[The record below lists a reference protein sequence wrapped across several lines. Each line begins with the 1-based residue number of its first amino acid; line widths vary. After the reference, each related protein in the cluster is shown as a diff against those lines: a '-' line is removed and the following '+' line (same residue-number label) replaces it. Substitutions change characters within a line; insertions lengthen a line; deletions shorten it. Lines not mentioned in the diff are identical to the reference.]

1 MDTTSLTERYEVSL
15 NTPRGRLTTSMDV
28 PTGFVPVTELV
39 PLVRRIGNQIQ
50 ALEEQYVMTEG
61 KTISCRAGCAACCRM
76 LVPVSAPEA
85 FALRD
90 HVRSLPPEKHQAVV
104 ERIEASKQRLREAGL
119 FERLASLGE
128 TTRPIGD
135 EEMDPVNRAYYALRM
150 PCPFLDAERCTIYEQ
165 RPSACRELL
174 VTSPAE
180 LCQDLAVNPVV
191 PLPVSVRVSTVLG
204 LAWADLM
211 QAAPVLIPL
220 PLALEWADRHA
231 ADSQRAWSGGDLF
244 DRILDKIWRLLSQ
257 AIGEQT
263 EKSA

>member
-1 MDTTSLTERYEVSL
+1 MPMGATSLTEHYEISL
-15 NTPRGRLTTSMDV
+15 NTPRGRLTTTLDV
-28 PTGFVPVTELV
+28 PTSFVPVSALV
-39 PLVRRIGNQIQ
+39 PVVRQLGRNAQ
-50 ALEEQYVMTEG
+50 AAEERHVLTEG

-90 HVRSLPPEKHQAVV
+90 HVRSLPPEERQAVTD
-104 ERIEASKQRLREAGL
+104 RIEASKQRLREAGML
-119 FERLASLGE
+119 ERLESLGE
-128 TTRPIGD
+128 TSRPIGD
-135 EEMDPVNRAYYALRM
+135 EEMDPMNRAYYALRM
-150 PCPFLDAERCTIYEQ
+150 PCPFLEAERCTIYDD

-180 LCQDLAVNPVV
+180 LCQDLAANAVV

-220 PLALEWADRHA
+220 PLALDWADRHA

-244 DRILDKIWRLLSQ
+244 DRVLDKIWRLLSQ
-257 AIGEQT
+257 SMDARQ
-263 EKSA
+263 

>member
-1 MDTTSLTERYEVSL
+1 MGATSLTERYEVSL

-28 PTGFVPVTELV
+28 PTGFVPVAEIV
-39 PLVRRIGNQIQ
+39 PLAQRIGREAQT
-50 ALEEQYVMTEG
+50 LEERHVLAEG

-85 FALRD
+85 FALRE
-90 HVRSLPPEKHQAVV
+90 HVRSLPPAQRQAVTD
-104 ERIEASKQRLREAGL
+104 RIEASKQRLREAGL
-119 FERLASLGE
+119 LEHLESLGE

-135 EEMDPVNRAYYALRM
+135 EEMEPVNRAYYALRM
-150 PCPFLDAERCTIYEQ
+150 PCPFLEAERCTIYEH

-180 LCQDLAVNPVV
+180 LCQDIVANPVV

-204 LAWADLM
+204 LAWADLA

-220 PLALEWADRHA
+220 PLALDWADRHVT
-231 ADSQRAWSGGDLF
+231 DSQRAWSGGDLF
-244 DRILDKIWRLLSQ
+244 DRVLDKIWRLLSQ
-257 AIGEQT
+257 ELGEQAY
-263 EKSA
+263 KS

>member
-1 MDTTSLTERYEVSL
+1 MPMGATSLTERYEISL
-15 NTPRGRLTTSMDV
+15 NTPRGRLTTTLDV
-28 PTGFVPVTELV
+28 PTSFVPVSALV
-39 PLVRRIGNQIQ
+39 PVVRQLGRNAQ
-50 ALEEQYVMTEG
+50 AAEEREVLTEG

-90 HVRSLPPEKHQAVV
+90 HVRSLPPEERQAVTD
-104 ERIEASKQRLREAGL
+104 RIEASKQRLREAGML
-119 FERLASLGE
+119 ERLESLGE
-128 TTRPIGD
+128 TSRPIGD
-135 EEMDPVNRAYYALRM
+135 EEMDPMNRAYYALRM
-150 PCPFLDAERCTIYEQ
+150 PCPFLEDERCTIYDD

-180 LCQDLAVNPVV
+180 LCQDLAANAVV

-220 PLALEWADRHA
+220 PLALDWADRHA

-244 DRILDKIWRLLSQ
+244 DRVLDKIWRLLSQ
-257 AIGEQT
+257 SMDARQ
-263 EKSA
+263 